1 MSRYFI
7 EVFYKGTRYSG
18 FQIQQN
24 ANSIQAE
31 IETAL
36 KIFLKVTVSL
46 TCSSRT
52 DAGVHA
58 LSNYFHFDYN
68 GSALNGGGPERTIYS
83 LNSILPVD
91 IVIKRI
97 YQVADNAH
105 CRYDALSR
113 EYRYY
118 I

>member
-18 FQIQQN
+18 FQIQRN

-31 IETAL
+31 IEATL
-36 KIFLKVTVSL
+36 KIFLKVTVTL
-46 TCSSRT
+46 TCCSRT

-58 LSNYFHFDYN
+58 LSNYFHFDYD
-68 GSALNGGGPERTIYS
+68 GSALNTADRPERSIYS
-83 LNSILPVD
+83 LNSILPDD

-97 YQVADNAH
+97 YQVAVDAH

-113 EYRYY
+113 DYQYY
-118 I
+118 